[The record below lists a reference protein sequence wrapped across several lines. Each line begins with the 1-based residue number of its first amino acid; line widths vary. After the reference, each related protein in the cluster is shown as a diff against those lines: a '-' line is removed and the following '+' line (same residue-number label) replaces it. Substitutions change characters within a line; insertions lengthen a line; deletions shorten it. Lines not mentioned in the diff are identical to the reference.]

1 MDYYQSKEI
10 RYEQDLDL
18 FLARK
23 INKDKTEID
32 FINFKLDNLDKLLVK
47 ALSFSEEETEREI
60 KKELD
65 KFKGFNFPSK
75 INYEQ
80 SLKDRLEEAK
90 YRNKRNIHKC
100 NKDLKFY
107 KKKLKLMQLLKREEI
122 IDLRI
127 EKNTEKIVLLYQLGI
142 LEFLKNKEPFNTSV
156 NKLATIISA
165 ITGIKPTTTQ
175 SYLNPM
181 LNENTDQ
188 KSNPLNTIKSV
199 EKIKQKLLSI
209 GYDLDDIK

>member
-23 INKDKTEID
+23 INRDKTEID

-47 ALSFSEEETEREI
+47 ALSYSEDETEKEI
-60 KKELD
+60 RNELD
-65 KFKGFNFPSK
+65 KFESFNFPSK

-80 SLKDRLEEAK
+80 SLKDRLKEEK
-90 YRNKRNIHKC
+90 YKNKRQIHRFR
-100 NKDLKFY
+100 KDVKFY
-107 KKKLKLMQLLKREEI
+107 EKKLKLMQLLEKEEI
-122 IDLRI
+122 IDLSI
-127 EKNTEKIVLLYQLGI
+127 EKNTEKIILLHQLGI
-142 LEFLKNKEPFNTSV
+142 IDFLKNKEPFNTSV

-165 ITGIKPTTTQ
+165 ITGIKTTTTQ

-181 LNENTDQ
+181 LNKDTDQ
-188 KSNPLNTIKSV
+188 KSNPLNTNKSF
-199 EKIKQKLLSI
+199 EKIRQKLLSI
-209 GYDLDDIK
+209 GYNLDDIK